1 MFLKVS
7 KGDPISANKMTVNH
21 KTIIESLFFCL
32 NCKKKNANEETMI
45 SHKVMQQWRWMI
57 LKTKAYLT
65 LASVKVSVTQP
76 AGALQLDSWR

>member
-1 MFLKVS
+1 
-7 KGDPISANKMTVNH
+7 
-21 KTIIESLFFCL
+21 
-32 NCKKKNANEETMI
+32 MI